1 MKFLFKNLG
10 ITLLIIV
17 LFFLVGMPTL
27 AIAQTV
33 EYVPLVPL
41 PGVELNGGNNLSGYL
56 SALFRIGIGVAAVLA
71 VIMIMIGGFQYMGSD
86 SVTSKSEGRE
96 RITGAILGLMLLLFS
111 VVLLQTIYRPITS
124 LQLNVPTP
132 QVPIGP
138 TAESLGLT
146 SLEQPTLNERIQA
159 AKHKGVVADIMELP
173 RGTNSRDIDAFK
185 KACESG
191 QGQVVGSVDG
201 GRKLCIVP
209 TQ

>member
-17 LFFLVGMPTL
+17 LFFLVGMPAL

-71 VIMIMIGGFQYMGSD
+71 VLMIMIGGFQYMGSD

-111 VVLLQTIYRPITS
+111 VVLLQTI
-124 LQLNVPTP
+124 
-132 QVPIGP
+132 
-138 TAESLGLT
+138 
-146 SLEQPTLNERIQA
+146 
-159 AKHKGVVADIMELP
+159 
-173 RGTNSRDIDAFK
+173 
-185 KACESG
+185 
-191 QGQVVGSVDG
+191 
-201 GRKLCIVP
+201 
-209 TQ
+209 